1 MTSEEIRT
9 TRGAG
14 DLDLYLFMYWLDMQE
29 QVLVLMESVNS
40 YEVR

>member
-1 MTSEEIRT
+1 MIGTVT

-14 DLDLYLFMYWLDMQE
+14 DLELHLYMYWLDMQE